1 MTTSSDAGDPRPGGA
16 SPQNVPGPSGT
27 RHDLV
32 LPGIRFSA
40 VRWSPPADAESDGRH
55 LVILHGVTGNAM
67 AWDGVGM
74 ALARQGCTVDA
85 LDLPG
90 HGQTRW
96 TDGDGRPV
104 PDQESV
110 GADRYELHRV
120 GELVARAIHALPTL
134 PPGAGTASPPAPP
147 SILGHSWGAGV
158 AVMAIDAG
166 APVARLVLL
175 DPPFM
180 TPAQGAEMAASF
192 AAELRPGM
200 DLDAARALVREQG
213 DRGESVEARA
223 HAIVETS
230 PLAAG
235 AIARGGPWDPMEVM
249 AAWRARHPGLPVD
262 VIAGDPSA
270 GGMIPPQIL
279 RLLRTALGPSHVHE
293 MPGVGHSPYREDL
306 QRFMQ
311 VLGEALGDVPG
322 QAPGRAP
329 DWLARRD
336 DRITSA
342 RS

>member
-1 MTTSSDAGDPRPGGA
+1 MTPSSDADDLRHGGA
-16 SPQNVPGPSGT
+16 SPQNAPGPSVT

-40 VRWSPPADAESDGRH
+40 MRWSPRAGAGSDRRH

-74 ALARQGCTVDA
+74 ALAQQGWTVDA

-90 HGQTRW
+90 HGRTRW
-96 TDGDGRPV
+96 TDGDGSPV

-110 GADRYELHRV
+110 GAERYELRHV
-120 GELVARAIHALPTL
+120 GELVARAIRALPPL
-134 PPGAGTASPPAPP
+134 PPRAGTASPPATP

-180 TPAQGAEMAASF
+180 TPAQGAEMASAF

-213 DRGESVEARA
+213 ETGDSVEARA
-223 HAIVETS
+223 YAIVETS

-235 AIARGGPWDPMEVM
+235 AIARGGPWDPVEVM
-249 AAWRARHPGLPVD
+249 AAWRARHPDLPVD
-262 VIAGDPSA
+262 VIAGDPSS
-270 GGMIPPQIL
+270 GGMIPPPVL
-279 RLLRTALGPSHVHE
+279 RLLRMALGPSHVHE
-293 MPGVGHSPYREDL
+293 MPGLGHSPNREDR

-311 VLGEALGDVPG
+311 VLGEVLGQDLPQVQG
-322 QAPGRAP
+322 QDPGRVPA
-329 DWLARRD
+329 
-336 DRITSA
+336 
-342 RS
+342 